1 MSINNNVR
9 QPARTRDVLIVSY
22 NFPPVNNIAARRFG
36 EMAPYMEEFGWR
48 SWIITTNSSGSLP
61 VRLSP
66 SRIFRVGKNLQ
77 EATYLD
83 HKKILAQMSRRL
95 RILRGLLRRHNVWFY
110 SVDSTLKWYKQV
122 VSEYAKIRKVLPK
135 VDVVVG
141 SYGPPAVLWLARYF
155 SRRYRV
161 PWIAD
166 FRDLGALRPDA
177 RNTLA
182 KSLDCVIERLLL
194 KSAKMIT
201 TVSPTL
207 SKILGETY
215 QKPSSVIYNGW
226 DQVHQAIN
234 SQTPSRDGTPLKQ
247 QYLYYAGRFCQHHMK
262 SFFIL
267 FEVMAR
273 KPDLKLLIRSLGPLE
288 LEEQVRAKI
297 AALGIRDRVD
307 ILPPC
312 DTEQVHFEA
321 ERALANLIVEDIDE
335 DDIFSRGTLTGKLLQ
350 LVASSPAVLAIAR
363 RDSDIRDVLKITEKG
378 QLCSSSAE
386 VHNFVEKL
394 QNESKIFSGNPDKI
408 AQFSKKRQAE
418 KFCHILN
425 QIIADIK

>member
-1 MSINNNVR
+1 MSATNGSRGPSEIK
-9 QPARTRDVLIVSY
+9 DVLIVSY
-22 NFPPVNNIAARRFG
+22 WFTPVNSVAARRFG
-36 EMAPYMEEFGWR
+36 EMATYMEEFGWR
-48 SWIITTNSSGSLP
+48 TWVITTNSSGSLP

-77 EATYLD
+77 EETYSD

-135 VDVVVG
+135 VDVVIG
-141 SYGPPAVLWLARYF
+141 SYGPPAALWLARYF
-155 SRRYRV
+155 SRQYHV

-182 KSLDCVIERLLL
+182 KSLDCAIERLLL

-215 QKPSSVIYNGW
+215 RKPTSVIYNGW
-226 DQVHQAIN
+226 DCVHQTGDRQIPITERT
-234 SQTPSRDGTPLKQ
+234 SFEQP
-247 QYLYYAGRFCQHHMK
+247 YLYYAGRFYEHQMK
-262 SFFIL
+262 GFFVL
-267 FEVMAR
+267 LEVMAR
-273 KPDLKLLIRSLGPLE
+273 KPEFKLLIRSLGPLE
-288 LEEQVRAKI
+288 LEEQVRTKI

-312 DTEQVHFEA
+312 DAEQVHFEA

-335 DDIFSRGTLTGKLLQ
+335 DNIFSRGTLTGKLLQ
-350 LVASSPAVLAIAR
+350 LVASSPPVLAIAR
-363 RDSDIRDVLKITEKG
+363 RDSDIKDVLKITEKG

-408 AQFSKKRQAE
+408 TQFSKKRQAE
-418 KFCHILN
+418 KFCQILN
-425 QIIADIK
+425 QTIADIE

>member
-22 NFPPVNNIAARRFG
+22 SFPPLNNISARRFG

-48 SWIITTNSSGSLP
+48 TWVITTNSSGPLS
-61 VRLSP
+61 VRLNQSQ
-66 SRIFRVGKNLQ
+66 IFRIGKNLQ

-95 RILRGLLRRHNVWFY
+95 RILRGFLRRHNVWFY

-182 KSLDCVIERLLL
+182 KSLDCAIERLLL

-201 TVSPTL
+201 AVSPTL
-207 SKILGETY
+207 SRIFAEVY
-215 QKPSSVIYNGW
+215 RKPTSVIYNGW
-226 DQVHQAIN
+226 DCVHRTGDRQIPITERT
-234 SQTPSRDGTPLKQ
+234 SFKQ
-247 QYLYYAGRFCQHHMK
+247 PYLYYAGRFYEHRMK
-262 SFFIL
+262 GFFVL

-288 LEEQVRAKI
+288 LEEQVRAKV

-312 DTEQVHFEA
+312 DAEQMHFEE

-350 LVASSPAVLAIAR
+350 LVASSPPVLAIAR

-394 QNESKIFSGNPDKI
+394 QNESKIFGGNPAKI

-418 KFCHILN
+418 KFCQILN